1 MAQDSI
7 LLVDSKVDNL
17 DLSRT
22 LAAGESLDL
31 QLVNLD
37 RTAPLKLTG
46 QITLEE
52 GAHLRLV
59 EVDLGRFDCR
69 VDLTVTCLEDSSF
82 DADIAALNEG
92 NETKV
97 YAFNVIHIGKRS
109 ESLTSMRGVCSDTSR
124 MEFLGSSDIRRGAAK
139 THTRQEGKI
148 VNLSGRAKC
157 IASPSLL
164 ISEEDVYASHG
175 ASMGSVPDTD
185 MFYLMSRGLSR
196 QAAERLITVGY
207 LKPACE
213 LIADRDVQ
221 ARALTLLE
229 SAL

>member
-1 MAQDSI
+1 MAKDSI
-7 LLVDSKVDNL
+7 LLIDSKVNSL

-22 LAAGESLDL
+22 LAAGESLSL

-37 RTAPLKLTG
+37 RTAPLRIAG
-46 QITLEE
+46 QITLEP
-52 GAHLRLV
+52 GAHLRLL
-59 EVDLGRFDCR
+59 EVDLGRFSAE
-69 VDLTVTCLEDSSF
+69 VNLTVTCLEEASF

-92 NETKV
+92 SESKV
-97 YAFNVIHIGKRS
+97 YAFNVIHIGRRS
-109 ESLTSMRGVCSDTSR
+109 ASLTSMRGVCSDTSR

-175 ASMGSVPDTD
+175 ASMGSVPDAD
-185 MFYLMSRGLSR
+185 MFYLMSRGLTR

-213 LIADRDVQ
+213 LIADEEVKE
-221 ARALTLLE
+221 RALALLE
-229 SAL
+229 SEL